1 MNRTPLP
8 DFIRENLQF
17 MRLAITLL
25 VLSLVTGSALYFG
38 GAAFLGYAEDKS
50 AAASQRYASA
60 REQYARAETEKE
72 EIRLYLA
79 PYQAL
84 AAAGKAGEEKRLEWI
99 DALTR
104 IREQHKLF
112 PIGYTIASRRP
123 YTLPTG
129 PTTSALSLSASRMQ
143 LQFGLLHEG
152 DLLTLLNNLQAESKG
167 YFILDRCALDR
178 TATDSAPQLMENLK
192 GECTLDWISFQPA
205 TGEPSEPEE

>member
-1 MNRTPLP
+1 MSRLALAELV
-8 DFIRENLQF
+8 RENLAF

-25 VLSLVTGSALYFG
+25 ALSIVTGSVLYFG
-38 GAAFLGYAEDKS
+38 GLAFLNYAEDK
-50 AAASQRYASA
+50 AAVAGQRYAAA
-60 REQYARAETEKE
+60 REQLARAETEKE

-112 PIGYTIASRRP
+112 PIDYDIASRRP
-123 YTLPTG
+123 YTLHAG
-129 PTTSALSLSASRMQ
+129 PPAPALSLSASRMH

-152 DLLTLLNNLQAESKG
+152 DLLTLLNKLRTESKG
-167 YFILDRCALDR
+167 YFVLDRCTLDR
-178 TATDSAPQLMENLK
+178 TAMDPIPQQTENLT
-192 GECTLDWISFQPA
+192 GECTLDWISFQP
-205 TGEPSEPEE
+205 TTSEPPEP